1 MSLVLQTT
9 IPLKY
14 DWMDS
19 VLWNR
24 GCTFNDIFVV
34 LSVIGSWNKNCKE
47 NFFVI
52 KVSLDQFINCS
63 KIQPWGRPAFTNLKV
78 TNQQVYGKYIS
89 LHEHTLPAFSENL

>member
-1 MSLVLQTT
+1 M
-9 IPLKY
+9 
-14 DWMDS
+14 
-19 VLWNR
+19 
-24 GCTFNDIFVV
+24 
-34 LSVIGSWNKNCKE
+34 
-47 NFFVI
+47 